1 MTQNHL
7 RDEGAIKYQCRWQ
20 QTGTLPL
27 EPYRELLRYRDRTY
41 NLGLIGV
48 YPDGIGYGNI
58 SCRCADNP
66 RYFVISGTQTGHIPQ
81 LTIDY
86 YAQVTEVDLPHNTVT
101 CEGPVKASSESLT
114 HGNIYQLMPSVQGII
129 HIHHNGLWA
138 ALLNQVPTT
147 SSTVPYGTPEM
158 AMEIERLVHES
169 NLLEDKIF
177 AMAGHEDGVVTF
189 GESLNEAYEIL
200 QRYYQ
205 RFS

>member
-1 MTQNHL
+1 MTQNYV
-7 RDEGAIKYQCRWQ
+7 RDEGAIKYQCRWR
-20 QTGTLPL
+20 QTEALPL
-27 EPYRELLRYRDRTY
+27 EPYRELLSYRDRTY
-41 NLGLIGV
+41 NSGLIGV

-66 RYFVISGTQTGHIPQ
+66 RHFVISGTQTGHIPQ

-86 YAQVTEVDLPHNTVT
+86 YARVTEVDLPQNTVT

-129 HIHHNGLWA
+129 HVHHHALWK

-158 AMEIERLVHES
+158 AMEMERLVHES

-189 GESLNEAYEIL
+189 GESLNEANEIL
-200 QRYYQ
+200 QTYYQ
-205 RFS
+205 QFP